1 MSEIIG
7 GINPVLEALQ
17 AEEGGC
23 DRVYVAQGRL
33 RPALQALVEAARGR
47 GVRVDRLDRAA
58 LDRLFGGGGHQGVVA
73 RVSDYR
79 YASVSEI
86 LERAGEGRAL
96 ILALD
101 RIQDPMNLGSLLR
114 SAEAAGAAGVI
125 VPRDHAA
132 PVSATVRKAS
142 AGAAAHLAVVRV
154 ANLVQTMLELKE
166 EGFWIVGADQ
176 EAEIGLFD
184 LDLPERLVLAVGG
197 EGPGL
202 RRLVKET
209 CDRLV
214 SIPLAG
220 RVRSLNAGVAGAIVL
235 FEYVRQSR
243 REGPK
248 ETRSRASS

>member
-1 MSEIIG
+1 MSEMIG
-7 GINPVLEALQ
+7 GINSVLEALQ

-23 DRVYVAQGRL
+23 DRVYVVQGRL
-33 RPALQALVEAARGR
+33 GPGLGALVEAARAR
-47 GVRVDRLDRAA
+47 GIRVDRLDRAG
-58 LDRLFGGGGHQGVVA
+58 LDRLFGGTGHQGVVA
-73 RVSDYR
+73 RVNDYR
-79 YASVSEI
+79 YASVPEI
-86 LERAGEGRAL
+86 LERAGQGRAL

-101 RIQDPMNLGSLLR
+101 RIQDPMNLGSMLR

-132 PVSATVRKAS
+132 PVSATVRTAS
-142 AGAAAHLAVVRV
+142 AGAAAHLAVARV
-154 ANLVQTMLELKE
+154 VNLVQAMLELKE

-176 EAEIGLFD
+176 EAATGLFD
-184 LDLPERLVLAVGG
+184 LDLPERLVLVVGG
-197 EGPGL
+197 EGPGM

-220 RVRSLNAGVAGAIVL
+220 RVGSLNAGVAGAVFL

-243 REGPK
+243 QAALKEAGGGP
-248 ETRSRASS
+248 SS